1 MKTSTR
7 RWFGAALI
15 GASILSGWLVA
26 MSDIFP
32 KTVVTSETHSSG
44 ATTATMSVYSIEVP
58 LWLRMILLASII
70 IGLLLL
76 IWPKHERTNA

>member
-7 RWFGAALI
+7 RWFGVALI

-26 MSDIFP
+26 ALGIFP
-32 KTVVTSETHSSG
+32 ESLVASDTHSSG
-44 ATTATMSVYSIEVP
+44 TTTTTTSVYLVEVP
-58 LWLRMILLASII
+58 LWFRMILLASII

-76 IWPKHERTNA
+76 IWPKHEKTNA